1 VLAAYT
7 RPYVRYP
14 PPVVAF
20 RAYNTGAR
28 SPARGA
34 HQRDRRVRRR
44 PRAACGIA
52 KAALNDEPCG
62 IVLFLVGIPELH
74 GIPRGMISQAALLIE
89 IAASHGDFL
98 GITRG
103 Q

>member
-1 VLAAYT
+1 M
-7 RPYVRYP
+7 
-14 PPVVAF
+14 
-20 RAYNTGAR
+20 
-28 SPARGA
+28 
-34 HQRDRRVRRR
+34 
-44 PRAACGIA
+44 
-52 KAALNDEPCG
+52 NDEPCG
-62 IVLFLVGIPELH
+62 IILFLVGIPELN